1 MLSKSIYK
9 FIAVGLAVVI
19 ALLYTIEPI
28 KSFAAEIS
36 TEDKLPTDTDPSLA
50 SENSVEKLHA
60 FYPSYAVYSEQIK
73 EYIDQVDSVSFAWSR
88 IDAEEP
94 GVLNTLR
101 GKNGNWGFY
110 YPSNYIEPVEYAKSQ
125 GKQVQLNVY
134 MDGSDSQVLL
144 PYEDRQRD
152 MMDAI
157 LTNLQTEI
165 VPEKG
170 IYYDGVV
177 IDFEGLRNTDSSNT
191 PILYDGKPISIYFI
205 QFLSNLKTELSALEK
220 KLYVAVNPGIYF
232 DGYDYAEILNIANKV
247 ILMAHD
253 YEPIERL
260 TKAQVNQYTTYDALV
275 PIDSMAPVLKVSD
288 ALHEIQSAASDASQL
303 SKVWLQLS
311 FDSAQWQFDAIG
323 IAGWESLDKTT
334 LSRKGRGAPLYKAI
348 KARVDNTDGYG
359 QNISY
364 GYNNE
369 LQTPYIQYY
378 NSSDQS
384 WNVILYEGSKAL
396 SAKIELAK
404 IYGLGGISLWSL
416 SNVPNYTDSKGVKYQ
431 LDGWTTILEEMDT
444 FEELAP
450 EYSEA
455 IEFTDSVIEQAVRN
469 KLRKPSGEITE
480 FDLQRIY
487 RLKLPKGVKSLE
499 DLQHLKNLEYLNAQ
513 KLGIKDISTLGKL
526 TKLRVLY
533 LQANQISNISPLSKL
548 KKLEILSLN
557 SNQITNLKP
566 LAKLTSLKKLYL
578 TDNNISNPGS
588 LKGLTGLRELYLKGN
603 KISDYSPLKKLISKY
618 KITCDFSIK

>member
-1 MLSKSIYK
+1 MNKLIYK
-9 FIAVGLAVVI
+9 SIAVGLAVVI
-19 ALLYTIEPI
+19 TLSNTIKPI
-28 KSFAAEIS
+28 RSTAAEIS
-36 TEDKLPTDTDPSLA
+36 TQDKLSADTDSSLA
-50 SENSVEKLHA
+50 SENSSEKLHA

-94 GVLNTLR
+94 GVLNTVR

-110 YPSNYIEPVEYAKSQ
+110 YPSNYAEPVEYVKGQ
-125 GKQVQLNVY
+125 GKSIQLNVY
-134 MDGSDSQVLL
+134 MDGSDGKALL
-144 PYEDRQRD
+144 PYEDRQAD
-152 MMDAI
+152 IINAI

-165 VPEKG
+165 IPEKG

-177 IDFEGLRNTDSSNT
+177 IDFEGLRNTDSTKT
-191 PILYDGKPISIYFI
+191 PLLYDGKPISVYFT
-205 QFLSNLKTELSALEK
+205 QFLSELKNELSILEK

-232 DGYDYAEILNIANKV
+232 DGYDYGEIISIADRV

-253 YEPIERL
+253 YEPTERL
-260 TKAQVNQYTTYDALV
+260 TKSQVNQYTGYDFLK
-275 PIDSMAPVLKVSD
+275 PIDSMAPILKVRE
-288 ALHEIQSAASDASQL
+288 ALNEIQSAVSDSSEL

-311 FDSAQWQFDAIG
+311 FDSAQWQFDAKDITD
-323 IAGWESLDKTT
+323 WEKLDKST
-334 LSRKGRGAPLYKAI
+334 LSRKGRGAPLYKSI

-359 QNISY
+359 QNITY

-369 LQTPYIQYY
+369 LYTPYIQYY

-384 WNVILYEGSKAL
+384 WNVILYEGSKGL

-416 SNVPNYTDSKGVKYQ
+416 SNVPDYTDSKGVKYQ
-431 LDGWTTILEEMDT
+431 LDGWTTILEEMET

-455 IEFTDSVIEQAVRN
+455 IAFMDPVIEQAVRD
-469 KLRKPSGEITE
+469 KIGKTSGEITV
-480 FDLQRIY
+480 FDLQSIY
-487 RLKLPKGVKSLE
+487 RLKLPKGVMSLT
-499 DLQHLKNLEYLNAQ
+499 DLKHLKNLEYLNAQ
-513 KLGIKDISTLGKL
+513 QSGIKDITTIGKL

-533 LQANQISNISPLSKL
+533 LQRNQISNITPLSKL
-548 KKLEILSLN
+548 KKLEVLSLN
-557 SNQITNLKP
+557 GNQITNLKP
-566 LAKLTSLKKLYL
+566 LAKLTSLTKLYL
-578 TDNNISNPGS
+578 TDNKITDIGS

-603 KISDYSPLKKLISKY
+603 KISDYSPVKKLVSKY
-618 KITCDFSIK
+618 KISIDFQIK